1 MTYIHMARVPVERE
15 VVKVWNANHLKSH
28 KVWTSKASNNKKMK
42 IRQKEVQSLQFLPPG
57 CTKGQLENHL
67 VWGSGV
73 RSSSTLLCNL
83 IWSVIIWNNFISLK
97 GIRSLK
103 NVLSL
108 NKKRERK
115 FRTYLILTLWYF
127 VVTLIPSRYFGTWC
141 WYFSGCRYKGLV
153 SISGNHLIPDAR
165 HCHHFEVRYVRPGN
179 KIFMK
184 IIQMVCCMHNTFH
197 FMRNSTLS
205 VMKDL
210 SKFSSTTWVITIPIC
225 TWKNILILSHEMI
238 KATNL

>member
-1 MTYIHMARVPVERE
+1 M
-15 VVKVWNANHLKSH
+15 
-28 KVWTSKASNNKKMK
+28 
-42 IRQKEVQSLQFLPPG
+42 QSLQFPLPG
-57 CTKGQLENHL
+57 CTKGQHENHL

-73 RSSSTLLCNL
+73 RSSSTLLCIL
-83 IWSVIIWNNFISLK
+83 IWLVIIWNNFVSLK
-97 GIRSLK
+97 EVWKMYYLWIR
-103 NVLSL
+103 
-108 NKKRERK
+108 RERGHSARIWCWY
-115 FRTYLILTLWYF
+115 FDTLLILWYS
-127 VVTLIPSRYFGTWC
+127 VYTLIFCRYFGTWC
-141 WYFSGCRYKGLV
+141 WYFSGCRYTGLV

-179 KIFMK
+179 NIFFIK

-238 KATNL
+238 EATNL